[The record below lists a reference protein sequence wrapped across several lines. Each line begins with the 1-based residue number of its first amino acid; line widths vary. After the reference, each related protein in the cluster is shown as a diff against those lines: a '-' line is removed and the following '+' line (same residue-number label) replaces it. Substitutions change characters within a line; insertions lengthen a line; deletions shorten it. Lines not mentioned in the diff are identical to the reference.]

1 MSDLISRAAL
11 LESIKRIADV
21 CYMDTKITTMAAL
34 ADVSSAVLEA
44 PSAGPRW
51 VPVTESLPG
60 TDRFVLGIV
69 NGKYGTITF
78 EKASQLVEYDGSSWW
93 LDGYPNLD
101 AVNVTHWMP
110 LPEGP
115 TGKEPTNG

>member
-1 MSDLISRAAL
+1 MSDLICRAAL

-21 CYMDTKITTMAAL
+21 CYIDTKITTMAAL

-51 VPVTESLPG
+51 VPVTESLPD

-69 NGKYGTITF
+69 DGKHGHITL
-78 EKASQLVEYDGSSWW
+78 ENAVQLVEYDGSSWW
-93 LDGYPNLD
+93 LDGYPNID
-101 AVNVTHWMP
+101 AVNVTHWMA

-115 TGKEPTNG
+115 DRKERE

>member
-34 ADVSSAVLEA
+34 ADVSSAVLDA

-51 VPVTESLPG
+51 VPVTENLPS
-60 TDRFVLGIV
+60 TDCFVLGIV
-69 NGKYGTITF
+69 NGTYGTITF
-78 EKASQLVEYDGSSWW
+78 KNAIQLVEYDGSDWF
-93 LDGYPNLD
+93 LDGYPNID

-110 LPEGP
+110 LPQSIDR
-115 TGKEPTNG
+115 KERE